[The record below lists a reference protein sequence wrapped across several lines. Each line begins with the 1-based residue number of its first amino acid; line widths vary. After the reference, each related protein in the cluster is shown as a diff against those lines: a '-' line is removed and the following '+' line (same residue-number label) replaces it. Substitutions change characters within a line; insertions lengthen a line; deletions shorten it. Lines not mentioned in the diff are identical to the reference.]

1 MVRAEAG
8 AYRASIDCPPV
19 SLGTAVRTRLGRWE
33 IPAADA
39 YRSLFINLEDAATLV
54 SSVCPAE
61 RILEIGC
68 GDGSFAQ
75 RVLDRYPTARYV
87 GIDVAPE
94 PGRLFRGD
102 ASRASFR
109 SVGSAEFRSESPEPF
124 DLVLLVDVLH
134 HVPTELRDD
143 LLRDV
148 QRLTRPGGHYVVKE
162 WEPTRTLGHWTA
174 WAADRFI
181 TGDRLNHV
189 GSAELKALLADLLGD
204 QLVIEAR
211 VPPRRNNLLLGYRRR
226 SG

>member
-1 MVRAEAG
+1 M
-8 AYRASIDCPPV
+8 

-54 SSVCPAE
+54 ASVCPAK

-75 RVLDRYPTARYV
+75 RILERYPDAEYV
-87 GIDVAPE
+87 GIDVASQ

-102 ASRASFR
+102 ESRATFR
-109 SVGSAEFRSESPEPF
+109 SVSSSEFRAESPDAF

-134 HVPTELRDD
+134 HVPAELRPEV
-143 LLRDV
+143 LRDI
-148 QRLTRPGGHYVVKE
+148 QLLTRPGGHYVVKE
-162 WEPTRTLGHWTA
+162 WDPSRTLGHWAA

-181 TGDRLNHV
+181 TGDRISHV
-189 GSAELKALLADLLGD
+189 ASGDLKTQLGELLGD

-211 VPPRRNNLLLGYRRR
+211 VPPRRNNYLLGYRR
-226 SG
+226 